1 MKKILVTLGPASLKK
16 EIVENL
22 TLLGVY
28 LFRIN
33 LSHTPLDSVEKN
45 IKMIQSWTNVPI
57 CLDSEG
63 AQLRNGNMVTENVE
77 FKLGKKVLISNDNI
91 IGDEN
96 KISFNP
102 SSIMNQFRV
111 GDKIQVDFNNVS
123 LEIIEKID
131 KCFYAVVTSGG
142 TIGSNKAADV
152 NKDLEFEP
160 LTDKDIKSIEIGLDN
175 GVKNFAMSFANKPE
189 DVDLMRSLCGKGSN
203 IICKIESPLG
213 VKNLEGIIERA
224 DAILIDRGDLSRR
237 IEIALI
243 PFLQRKII
251 STSCY
256 MKKPVF
262 VATNLLESMISTIS
276 PTRAEV
282 NDVVSTLE
290 MGASGLVLAAE
301 TAVGKYPQK
310 SVEMIKNLID
320 TYDRFTPNTSIDDL
334 MKNYKLNNNQQ

>member
-33 LSHTPLDSVEKN
+33 LSHTPLDLVEKN

-63 AQLRNGNMVTENVE
+63 AQLRNGNMFTENVE
-77 FKLGKKVLISNDNI
+77 FKLGQKVLISNDNI

-102 SSIMNQFRV
+102 SSIINQFSI
-111 GDKIQVDFNNVS
+111 GDKIQIDFNNVS

-131 KCFYAVVTSGG
+131 DCFYAIVSSGG

-160 LTDKDIKSIEIGLDN
+160 LTDKDIKSIKIGLDN

-189 DVDLMRSLCGKGSN
+189 DVDLMRSLCGKDSN

-213 VKNLEGIIERA
+213 VKNLEGIIERT

-237 IEIALI
+237 IPITLI

-251 STSCY
+251 STSCF

-262 VATNLLESMISTIS
+262 VATNLLETMVTNKQ
-276 PTRAEV
+276 PTRAES
-282 NDVVSTLE
+282 NDIFSTLE
-290 MGASGLVLAAE
+290 MGSNGLVLAAE
-301 TAVGKYPQK
+301 TAIGKFPLKCVDFLKESIKVFK
-310 SVEMIKNLID
+310 SKKLYKIKNEK
-320 TYDRFTPNTSIDDL
+320 FF
-334 MKNYKLNNNQQ
+334 